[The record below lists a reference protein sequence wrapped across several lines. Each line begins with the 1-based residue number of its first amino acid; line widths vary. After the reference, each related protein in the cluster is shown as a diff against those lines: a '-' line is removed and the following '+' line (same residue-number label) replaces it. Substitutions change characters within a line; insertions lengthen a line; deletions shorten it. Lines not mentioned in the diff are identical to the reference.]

1 MADEFFS
8 HWHALL
14 LPPPASELS
23 EESLPTLLLIAK
35 LMKVMGRASR
45 EGSLY
50 LSQASTWTGDL
61 TPLPA
66 SLSLSSFLKFSL
78 DTLYVST
85 AKHLFEKNLKPKLL
99 KSAQAR
105 SSTLMSKEVDKLMQT
120 LESYLLSIV
129 NPEWAVAIAIS
140 LTQEVPEGLP
150 ALCSR
155 DSGAR

>member
-45 EGSLY
+45 GGSLY
-50 LSQASTWTGDL
+50 LSQASAWTGDL

>member
-8 HWHALL
+8 HSHALL

-45 EGSLY
+45 EGSLQSG
-50 LSQASTWTGDL
+50 LSLDRGSDTTSCL
-61 TPLPA
+61 TV
-66 SLSLSSFLKFSL
+66 SLSSFPKFSL

-85 AKHLFEKNLKPKLL
+85 AKHVFEKNLKPKLL
-99 KSAQAR
+99 KWAQA
-105 SSTLMSKEVDKLMQT
+105 SSSSLMSKEVDKLMQT

-140 LTQEVPEGLP
+140 LTQEVPEGVQP
-150 ALCSR
+150 SALGTLGVR
-155 DSGAR
+155 